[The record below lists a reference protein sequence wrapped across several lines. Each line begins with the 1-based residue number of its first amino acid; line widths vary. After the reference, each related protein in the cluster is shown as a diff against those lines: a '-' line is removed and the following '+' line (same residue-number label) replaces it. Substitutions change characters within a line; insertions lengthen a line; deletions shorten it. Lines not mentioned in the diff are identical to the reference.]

1 MQRYV
6 TRGAT
11 KLSLL
16 SLLGL
21 VVAATISLLFAHTTF
36 ADNRGPWNGAEAE
49 AMSLCGS
56 LRRGAIWFTNSGNY
70 YGDTVV
76 IEGNDTRNEIPV
88 GIRGSV
94 YSCATGGTAHT
105 GATDVRPEGVNAWRL
120 YGLTSSTLDRG
131 VVSGARNWSSQGNQ
145 IDATLNISGL
155 ATNNNGR
162 DDSATIQIG
171 IFRCFRNFTTNSGG
185 ECYTQIINVT
195 VIRKAKPI
203 VWSLSGS
210 STVRKGT
217 GASSANITATPGD
230 RLTWTHQLRNNGPN
244 ATNTNVWS
252 NLGMSGF
259 TNGWSSGLSQVVM
272 GPGAGVGVIR
282 SSFSNNVYDVTQNDV
297 GRTLC
302 QWVQFDPTNTSGGR
316 NGRGSQACAAIPYNY
331 TLTPTVALNRTEVEV
346 GGQVGVTGTVNNS
359 GPTKSQNT
367 TWQFSYIT
375 IAPGSTNV
383 PTAGVTTA
391 APCTFYA
398 GAGRTCQTV
407 PALSFASGGAANG
420 AQVFNPGS
428 VAFSRVANV
437 GDLPVGTQVCYALS
451 VRAASSSATTSWSH
465 SAARCAYVAK
475 RPLAQV
481 IGGDLIV
488 GRGGATSSI
497 VSTNTKLASGQKF
510 GAWSEYGIA
519 SSGLINGMASA
530 SGYAG
535 GTTVTNLCGVSFLSF
550 SNKVGTAA
558 CADNRI
564 GQYVFRAAASTIAG
578 RFPVTSA
585 ETISGSRGVDGLTS
599 GRTYT
604 GSGTITLT
612 APANYRVEPGK
623 WVVINAPNATVNIN
637 NNIRYTDGALTSISQ
652 IPQVII
658 IAQNIVIADTVTQ
671 VDAWL
676 VATGTG
682 ANGRVNTCRV
692 TNPNSAEV
700 IGFTDL
706 TSDRCREKL
715 QVNGPVIANHLFLRR
730 TAGAGTGEASGD
742 PAEVFNLRP
751 DAYLWASNLQTGTA
765 KAQTVLTTELP
776 PRY

>member
-11 KLSLL
+11 KLSLF

-21 VVAATISLLFAHTTF
+21 VVAATISLLLAHTTF
-36 ADNRGPWNGAEAE
+36 ADNRGPWNGAEVE
-49 AMSLCGS
+49 AMSLCGNE
-56 LRRGAIWFTNSGNY
+56 RRGAIWFTNSGGY

-76 IEGNDTRNEIPV
+76 VEGNDARNDIPV

-105 GATDVRPEGVNAWRL
+105 GAVNVSPDGPNAWRL
-120 YGLTSSTLDRG
+120 HSLTSSTLDRG
-131 VVSGARNWSSQGNQ
+131 VVSGARNWSSQGGQ

-162 DDSATIQIG
+162 DDSATIQVG
-171 IFRCFRNFTTNSGG
+171 IYRCFYNFGSGAQG
-185 ECYTQIINVT
+185 QCYTQIINVT
-195 VIRKAKPI
+195 VIRKSKPI
-203 VWSLSGS
+203 VWSLSAS
-210 STVRKGT
+210 STVRKGA
-217 GASSANITATPGD
+217 GASSANITATAGD

-244 ATNTNVWS
+244 ATNSNVWS
-252 NLGMSGF
+252 NIGVSGF
-259 TNGWSSGLSQVVM
+259 TNGWTSGLSQGVM

-282 SSFSNNVYDVTQNDV
+282 SNFSYNVYDVTQNDI

-302 QWVQFDPTNTSGGR
+302 QWVQYDPTNTSGGR
-316 NGRGSQACAAIPYNY
+316 DGRGNQACAAVPYNY

-383 PTAGVTTA
+383 PAAGVTTA

-428 VAFSRVANV
+428 IAFSRVANV

-451 VRAASSSATTSWSH
+451 VRAASSGATTSWSH

-497 VSTNTKLASGQKF
+497 VSTNTKLASGQRF

-519 SSGLINGMASA
+519 ASGLINGMASA

-550 SNKVGTAA
+550 SNKVGTSA

-578 RFPVTSA
+578 RFPTASA

-604 GSGTITLT
+604 GTGTITLT

-637 NNIRYTDGALTSISQ
+637 SNIRYTDGALTSISQ